1 MGGPRT
7 SVGVC
12 VLEKGSDESSVTAM
26 LDENRTRTGVL
37 PSVLLAD
44 ANHAAH
50 ACIEEATRR
59 GVETLISVPEHE
71 KNARRPRKPRR
82 PIARARAF
90 ASGSTGTSGS
100 ASTSIRSSSAE
111 RRR

>member
-44 ANHAAH
+44 ANHGTH
-50 ACIEEATRR
+50 ELVNGHFKERFDIDQVLVR
-59 GVETLISVPEHE
+59 GTTKVISVILL
-71 KNARRPRKPRR
+71 AS
-82 PIARARAF
+82 IALNLLKH
-90 ASGSTGTSGS
+90 ASSLCT
-100 ASTSIRSSSAE
+100 
-111 RRR
+111 